1 MKQKGSP
8 KSGTR
13 GSVVASLYQAI
24 DYFSA
29 ILLLTGQV
37 TSTGVFIS
45 PGGMWLSCTGP
56 IIGGKRL
63 SGTDLPSGIALDVVD
78 IVTAL
83 LLILGQL
90 TVTGPWI
97 TTGSFNLVISGPAF
111 GVNTVPVPA
120 TPREI
125 ADNFYKDYRS
135 MLVTRFLHEDI
146 SAKG

>member
-1 MKQKGSP
+1 VKPKGSP
-8 KSGTR
+8 KRSTR
-13 GSVVASLYQAI
+13 GNVVASMYQAI

-45 PGGMWLSCTGP
+45 PGGMWLSITGP

-63 SGTDLPSGIALDVVD
+63 SGTGLASGIALDTVD
-78 IVTAL
+78 IVAAI

-97 TTGSFNLVISGPAF
+97 TTASFNLVISGPAF

-125 ADNFYKDYRS
+125 KDDFYKQYRS
-135 MLVTRFLHEDI
+135 MLVTRFLHEET
-146 SAKG
+146 